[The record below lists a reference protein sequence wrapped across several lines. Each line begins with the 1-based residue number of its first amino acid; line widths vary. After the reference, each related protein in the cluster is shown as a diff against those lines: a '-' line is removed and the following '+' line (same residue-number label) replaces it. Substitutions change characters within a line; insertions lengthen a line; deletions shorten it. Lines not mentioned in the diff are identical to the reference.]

1 MNTAVTAFLAL
12 ALIAPPA
19 LAQSAV
25 TNVHQQTTT
34 PPDARFEIVQSQLAA
49 QWTFRLD
56 TFTGH
61 VVQLV
66 TTADDETK
74 WEDMTVGGLPEVP
87 NPSRPRFQIFTS
99 GIAAR
104 YTFLIDTTTG
114 LTWQL
119 VTVKKKAEDGSKY
132 EVHSWQPF

>member
-19 LAQSAV
+19 MAQSVA
-25 TNVHQQTTT
+25 TDVHQQTTT
-34 PPDARFEIVQSQLAA
+34 PPEARFEIAQSQLAV

-56 TFTGH
+56 RFTGH

-66 TTADDETK
+66 KTADDDTA
-74 WEDMTVGGLPEVP
+74 WEDMTVEGLPEVP
-87 NPSRPRFQIFTS
+87 NASRPRFQVFSS
-99 GIAAR
+99 GLAAR
-104 YTFLIDTTTG
+104 FTFLIDTTTG

-119 VTVKKKAEDGSKY
+119 VTAKRKAEDGTKY

>member
-1 MNTAVTAFLAL
+1 MTKAVNVFLAL
-12 ALIAPPA
+12 ALIAPAA
-19 LAQSAV
+19 LAQSV
-25 TNVHQQTTT
+25 TDVHQLTTT
-34 PPDARFEIVQSQLAA
+34 PPDARFEIVQSQLTA

-56 TFTGH
+56 RFTGH

-66 TTADDETK
+66 KTVDDNTS
-74 WEDMTVGGLPEVP
+74 WEDMTIAGLPDVP

-104 YTFLIDTTTG
+104 FTFLIDTTTG

-119 VTVKKKAEDGSKY
+119 VTTKMKAEDGTKY
-132 EVHSWQPF
+132 EVNSWQPF